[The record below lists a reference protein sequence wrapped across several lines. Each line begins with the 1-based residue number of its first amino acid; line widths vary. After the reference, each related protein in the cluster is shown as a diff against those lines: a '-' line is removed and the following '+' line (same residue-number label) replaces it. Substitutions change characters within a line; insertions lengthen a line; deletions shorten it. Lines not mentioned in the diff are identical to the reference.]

1 MPEETLY
8 TEDEIRKEEFAA
20 GEAVR
25 EKETGEEGK
34 AGTDNK
40 MTEEEDG
47 KNEPEA
53 GEAAKVEDG
62 IEEAGENEPEAEEA
76 VKEEAEAEESAKEKR
91 EIEEKSGKNKPEAEE
106 SAKEKQEIEEK
117 SGKNK
122 LESEEPAKEK
132 PEIEEKAGKNGSEI
146 KEIVKEESGI
156 AGTGE
161 NTVIMEEVYS
171 EERNIGEII
180 DEGEGEER
188 MAEQDWHVSE
198 DEERPELEFAEEEP
212 RKRGFFRRNREE
224 AHFLRDKWIL
234 SRIRDEDLME
244 YLILEQKRNEQLQR
258 AKDIREKRII
268 SAFKL
273 SVSLAA
279 GVAVVYLLKDNPT
292 IFVNILYIGGI
303 LGGFWF
309 WKNSHE
315 K

>member
-1 MPEETLY
+1 MPEEKFY

-25 EKETGEEGK
+25 EKETGEEGE
-34 AGTDNK
+34 AGIGDK
-40 MTEEEDG
+40 MTGEEDG

-53 GEAAKVEDG
+53 GEAVKEDEG
-62 IEEAGENEPEAEEA
+62 TEEAGENELEAEEA
-76 VKEEAEAEESAKEKR
+76 VKEEPGTEKTRANKLEAEETAKAKP
-91 EIEEKSGKNKPEAEE
+91 EIEDKTGENKPEAEE
-106 SAKEKQEIEEK
+106 PVKEE
-117 SGKNK
+117 
-122 LESEEPAKEK
+122 L
-132 PEIEEKAGKNGSEI
+132 EIEEKAGENGSEA
-146 KEIVKEESGI
+146 EETAEEESDI
-156 AGTGE
+156 E
-161 NTVIMEEVYS
+161 
-171 EERNIGEII
+171 EII
-180 DEGEGEER
+180 DKGEGEEK
-188 MAEQDWHVSE
+188 MAEQDWNVSE
-198 DEERPELEFAEEEP
+198 GEERPELEFVEEEP
-212 RKRGFFRRNREE
+212 KKRGFFRRNREE

-309 WKNSHE
+309 WKSSHE

>member
-8 TEDEIRKEEFAA
+8 TEDEIRKEEFDA

-25 EKETGEEGK
+25 EKETGEEGE

-40 MTEEEDG
+40 MIEEEDG

-76 VKEEAEAEESAKEKR
+76 VKEEPEAEESAKEKR
-91 EIEEKSGKNKPEAEE
+91 
-106 SAKEKQEIEEK
+106 EIEEK

>member
-1 MPEETLY
+1 MPEEKFY

-25 EKETGEEGK
+25 ETETGEEGE
-34 AGTDNK
+34 AGIGDK
-40 MTEEEDG
+40 MTGEEDG

-53 GEAAKVEDG
+53 GEAVKEDEG
-62 IEEAGENEPEAEEA
+62 TEEAGENEPEAEEA
-76 VKEEAEAEESAKEKR
+76 VKEEPGTEKTRANKLEAEETAKAKP
-91 EIEEKSGKNKPEAEE
+91 EIEDKTGENKPEAEE
-106 SAKEKQEIEEK
+106 PVKEE
-117 SGKNK
+117 
-122 LESEEPAKEK
+122 L
-132 PEIEEKAGKNGSEI
+132 EIEEKAGENGSEA
-146 KEIVKEESGI
+146 EETAEEESDI
-156 AGTGE
+156 E
-161 NTVIMEEVYS
+161 
-171 EERNIGEII
+171 EII
-180 DEGEGEER
+180 DKGEGEEK
-188 MAEQDWHVSE
+188 MAEQDWNVSE
-198 DEERPELEFAEEEP
+198 GEERPELEFVEEEP
-212 RKRGFFRRNREE
+212 KKRGFFRRNREE

-309 WKNSHE
+309 WKSSHE

>member
-1 MPEETLY
+1 MPEEKFY

-25 EKETGEEGK
+25 ETETGEEGE
-34 AGTDNK
+34 AGIGDK
-40 MTEEEDG
+40 MTGEEDG

-53 GEAAKVEDG
+53 GEAVKEDEG
-62 IEEAGENEPEAEEA
+62 TEEAGENEPEAEEA
-76 VKEEAEAEESAKEKR
+76 VKEEPGTEKTRANKLEAEEPAKAKP
-91 EIEEKSGKNKPEAEE
+91 EIEDKTGENKPEAEE
-106 SAKEKQEIEEK
+106 PVKEE
-117 SGKNK
+117 
-122 LESEEPAKEK
+122 L
-132 PEIEEKAGKNGSEI
+132 EIEEKAGENGSEA
-146 KEIVKEESGI
+146 EETAEEESDI
-156 AGTGE
+156 E
-161 NTVIMEEVYS
+161 
-171 EERNIGEII
+171 EII
-180 DEGEGEER
+180 DKGEGEEK
-188 MAEQDWHVSE
+188 MAEQDWNVSE
-198 DEERPELEFAEEEP
+198 GEERPELEFVEEEP
-212 RKRGFFRRNREE
+212 KKRGFFRRNREE

-309 WKNSHE
+309 WKSSHE

>member
-1 MPEETLY
+1 MPEEKFY

-25 EKETGEEGK
+25 ETETGEEGE
-34 AGTDNK
+34 AGIGDK
-40 MTEEEDG
+40 MTGEEDG

-53 GEAAKVEDG
+53 GEAVKEDEG
-62 IEEAGENEPEAEEA
+62 TEEAGENEPEAEEA
-76 VKEEAEAEESAKEKR
+76 VKEEPGTEKTRANKLEAEETAKAKP
-91 EIEEKSGKNKPEAEE
+91 EIEDKTGENKPEAEE
-106 SAKEKQEIEEK
+106 PVKEE
-117 SGKNK
+117 
-122 LESEEPAKEK
+122 L
-132 PEIEEKAGKNGSEI
+132 EIEEKAGENGSEA
-146 KEIVKEESGI
+146 EETAEEESDI
-156 AGTGE
+156 E
-161 NTVIMEEVYS
+161 
-171 EERNIGEII
+171 EII
-180 DEGEGEER
+180 DKGEGEEK
-188 MAEQDWHVSE
+188 MAEQDWNVSE
-198 DEERPELEFAEEEP
+198 GEERPELEFVEEEP
-212 RKRGFFRRNREE
+212 KKRGFFRRNREE

-279 GVAVVYLLKDNPT
+279 GVAVVYLLKDNHT

-309 WKNSHE
+309 WKSSHE

>member
-8 TEDEIRKEEFAA
+8 TEDEIRKEEFDA

-76 VKEEAEAEESAKEKR
+76 VKEE
-91 EIEEKSGKNKPEAEE
+91 PEA
-106 SAKEKQEIEEK
+106 
-117 SGKNK
+117 
-122 LESEEPAKEK
+122 EEPAKEK

>member
-8 TEDEIRKEEFAA
+8 TEDEIRKEEFVA
-20 GEAVR
+20 GGAVR
-25 EKETGEEGK
+25 EKEAGEEGE

-40 MTEEEDG
+40 TIEEEDG

-53 GEAAKVEDG
+53 GEAAKVEEG
-62 IEEAGENEPEAEEA
+62 IEEAGE
-76 VKEEAEAEESAKEKR
+76 K
-91 EIEEKSGKNKPEAEE
+91 KPEA
-106 SAKEKQEIEEK
+106 
-117 SGKNK
+117 G
-122 LESEEPAKEK
+122 EPAKAK
-132 PEIEEKAGKNGSEI
+132 PEIEEKAGKSGPAI
-146 KEIVKEESGI
+146 KEPVEEESDI
-156 AGTGE
+156 EE
-161 NTVIMEEVYS
+161 NRENKIVEGVYS
-171 EERNIGEII
+171 EERNTGEII

-188 MAEQDWHVSE
+188 MAEQDWNVSE

-212 RKRGFFRRNREE
+212 KKRGLFRRNREE

-258 AKDIREKRII
+258 ARDIREKRII

>member
-1 MPEETLY
+1 MPEEKFY

-25 EKETGEEGK
+25 ETETGEEGE
-34 AGTDNK
+34 AGIGDK
-40 MTEEEDG
+40 MTGEEDG

-53 GEAAKVEDG
+53 GEAVKEDEG
-62 IEEAGENEPEAEEA
+62 TEEAGENEPEAEEA
-76 VKEEAEAEESAKEKR
+76 VKEEPGTEKTRANKLEAEETAKAKP
-91 EIEEKSGKNKPEAEE
+91 EIEDKTGENKPEAEE
-106 SAKEKQEIEEK
+106 PVKEE
-117 SGKNK
+117 
-122 LESEEPAKEK
+122 L
-132 PEIEEKAGKNGSEI
+132 EIEEKAGENGSEA
-146 KEIVKEESGI
+146 EETAEEESDI
-156 AGTGE
+156 E
-161 NTVIMEEVYS
+161 
-171 EERNIGEII
+171 EII
-180 DEGEGEER
+180 DKGEGEEK
-188 MAEQDWHVSE
+188 MAKQDWNVSE
-198 DEERPELEFAEEEP
+198 GEERPELEFVEEEP
-212 RKRGFFRRNREE
+212 KKRGFFRRNREE

-309 WKNSHE
+309 WKSSHE